1 MSALVDRDAMS
12 GPVLYTSEPAH
23 HPLAET
29 GVYQDPYDA
38 SAQDMTV
45 LSPTSRPAGKP
56 PTNLAQLRAD
66 FGAHFEANYQRL
78 VAQLFAIT
86 LSSAEAHDVVQDAY
100 SRAWRQW
107 ATISRLRD
115 PAGWVRRVAVRSTI
129 RSWRRALSA
138 VGLSKPR
145 PAGEVADPRTAALL
159 AALGRLSIA
168 ERRVVVLHHMAG
180 WSPSEIAVVER
191 SAPGSVTVRLE
202 RAAQVVTEGMADVL
216 PEILGPYRPAR
227 GEERYP

>member
-1 MSALVDRDAMS
+1 MAERRIAP
-12 GPVLYTSEPAH
+12 GPALYTPES
-23 HPLAET
+23 

-38 SAQDMTV
+38 SSHELTV
-45 LSPTSRPAGKP
+45 LTPTRQPPGRPPMTQG
-56 PTNLAQLRAD
+56 QLRAD

-107 ATISRLRD
+107 AAISRLRD

-129 RSWRRALSA
+129 RSWRRAMA
-138 VGLSKPR
+138 AIGIGRPR
-145 PAGEVADPRTAALL
+145 PVGDVADARTAALL

-168 ERRVVVLHHMAG
+168 ERRAVVLHHMVG
-180 WSPSEIAVVER
+180 WSAAEIAVVER
-191 SAPGSVTVRLE
+191 SSPGSVTVRLA
-202 RAAQVVTEGMADVL
+202 RANQVVTEGMADVL
-216 PEILGPYRPAR
+216 PEVLGHYRPPY
-227 GEERYP
+227 GEERFP